1 MLAEYIQNFVHI
13 PSLFASGIEFAAVS
27 YTHLD
32 VYKRQVLEREKERAR
47 TPQED
52 NLRTQLGKLGNTPF
66 EASDIVID
74 WSDNW
79 FIPASMLAELRRKGI
94 ELSLIHIFC
103 GNGKYL

>member
-1 MLAEYIQNFVHI
+1 M
-13 PSLFASGIEFAAVS
+13 
-27 YTHLD
+27 
-32 VYKRQVLEREKERAR
+32 VLEREKERAR

-52 NLRTQLGKLGNTPF
+52 NLRTQLGKLGNNSI

-94 ELSLIHIFC
+94 EKLLEVRRINYRQEIYKLPRTHSCFFL
-103 GNGKYL
+103 